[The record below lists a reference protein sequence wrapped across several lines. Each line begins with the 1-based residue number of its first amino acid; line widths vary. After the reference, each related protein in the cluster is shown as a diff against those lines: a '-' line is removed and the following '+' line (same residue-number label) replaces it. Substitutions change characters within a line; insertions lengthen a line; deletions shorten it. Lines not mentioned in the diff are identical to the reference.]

1 MFSSFNPSSPFNTML
16 ALYKVFVGVLEM
28 VGGNNLYPLSLMGA
42 AILISSLVV
51 SVNSVDSIVSEFRQ
65 QANSIIALR
74 DVNKNLFLIIF
85 FNMCFG

>member
-1 MFSSFNPSSPFNTML
+1 MS

-28 VGGNNLYPLSLMGA
+28 VGGDTVYPLSLMGA

-51 SVNSVDSIVSEFRQ
+51 SVNSVDSVVSEFRQ
-65 QANSIIALR
+65 LAKSIVALR
-74 DVNKNLFLIIF
+74 DMNKNLFIVVF